1 MNRRSFIKFGTLGVT
16 STMIPQLAAAAEREN
31 KALIWIWLGGGIS
44 HIDFTHPIPN
54 APVEF
59 REVNGS
65 IATKGS
71 YRLGADFPN
80 LAKIGDKLSPV
91 VAFNHRD
98 GNHYTATHWLMTGAL
113 GTTIPENGP
122 QKEPSYGS
130 VISSLYGANAANGI
144 STYVKTARIAHDDAV
159 WLGATHMGFE
169 CSKEGIDNLRLNI
182 PKDRFARRTDMVK
195 IIDRSGDYLY
205 DEHAKLRNQATQV
218 ILGEAGN
225 AFDIAKANSK
235 DIELYQVKTNKFG
248 EHLLTARRVVEAGTR
263 FVTVTHG
270 GWDMHQGISMAMK
283 ARTAEI
289 DSLIALL
296 IQDLEEHGL
305 LKSTMIVIASEFGRT
320 PKINR
325 DSGRDHFPNLISLM
339 LAGGKYNHGNAIGKY
354 DDKAVEPITTPFS
367 PYDLT
372 ATIFDHFGLDI
383 KHKFI
388 DNVNRPRYLT
398 EGDVKVI
405 LS

>member
-1 MNRRSFIKFGTLGVT
+1 MNRRSFIKFGTLGLT
-16 STMIPQLAAAAEREN
+16 TTMLPELAAAAEREN
-31 KALIWIWLGGGIS
+31 KAVIWIWLGGGIS

-65 IATKGS
+65 IQTAGS

-91 VAFNHRD
+91 VSFGHRD
-98 GNHYTATHWLMTGAL
+98 ANHYTATHWVMTGAI

-122 QKEPSYGS
+122 QKEPCYGS
-130 VISSLYGANAANGI
+130 VISSLYGANAENGI
-144 STYVKTARIAHDDAV
+144 STYVKTSKIPHDDAV

-182 PKDRFARRTDMVK
+182 PKDRFARRREMVG

-205 DEHAKLRNQATQV
+205 DEHVKLRNQASQV

-225 AFDIAKANSK
+225 AFDITKANPK
-235 DIELYQVKTNKFG
+235 DIDLYQAKKNKFG
-248 EHLLTARRVVEAGTR
+248 EHLLTARRVIEAGTK

-270 GWDMHQGISMAMK
+270 GWDMHSDISVGMK
-283 ARTAEI
+283 ARASKI
-289 DSLIALL
+289 DGPISVL
-296 IQDLEEHGL
+296 IQDLEQRGL
-305 LKSTMIVIASEFGRT
+305 LKSTLVVIASEFGRT
-320 PKINR
+320 SKVNATA
-325 DSGRDHFPNLISLM
+325 GRDHAQVLIPLVF
-339 LAGGKYNHGNAIGKY
+339 AGGDFNHGNTIGAY
-354 DDKAVEPITTPFS
+354 DERAMAPTSTPYTPF
-367 PYDLT
+367 DLT
-372 ATIFDHFGLDI
+372 ATIFKHFDLDV

-388 DNVNRPRYLT
+388 DNLNRPRYLV
-398 EGDVKVI
+398 EGEPRVM